1 MAFNPA
7 PPGLGFPYFPPNP
20 YFPTAPPRPFP
31 PIRPPPTPRRAPPPP
46 TQPPPPRRAPPPPAL
61 PPPPPRRAPPPPA
74 LPPPPPRRAPPPPTQ
89 PPPPPRRAPPPPSS
103 PPPPPRRAPPPP
115 SPPIRP
121 PPPRPQAP
129 PPPRPLA
136 PPPPHINPPTPVP
149 PPPSPPHHIV
159 IIVVFVSLG
168 GLLLLGC
175 LAAFFC
181 WHKKKGRKTE
191 QKAEVLNYRDHV
203 HVHKATMSGPEGG
216 KVVRLSI
223 DEDVKFQEAV
233 KKQDTIGEASSTAA
247 AGKTSHHIPWTWHK
261 KQESKAEKKAELVNV
276 TEHIHVE
283 EKIESGPHGEK
294 IEVLSEDEDIRFEE
308 AGEKEKET
316 EKSKAHIFKS

>member
-1 MAFNPA
+1 MAFNPST
-7 PPGLGFPYFPPNP
+7 PGLGFPFFPPNP

-31 PIRPPPTPRRAPPPP
+31 PPIRPPPTPQRAPPPPTNPPPPRRAPPPP
-46 TQPPPPRRAPPPPAL
+46 TLPPPPPRRAPPPPAL

-74 LPPPPPRRAPPPPTQ
+74 LPPPPPRRAPPPP
-89 PPPPPRRAPPPPSS
+89 SS

-121 PPPRPQAP
+121 PPPH
-129 PPPRPLA
+129 PLA

-191 QKAEVLNYRDHV
+191 QKAEVLNYSDRV

-216 KVVRLSI
+216 KVVRLAI
-223 DEDVKFQEAV
+223 DEDVRFQEAV
-233 KKQDTIGEASSTAA
+233 KKHDAIGEGSSTAA
-247 AGKTSHHIPWTWHK
+247 AGKMSHHIPWTWHK
-261 KQESKAEKKAELVNV
+261 KHESKEEKKAELINV
-276 TEHIHVE
+276 TKHIHVD

-294 IEVLSEDEDIRFEE
+294 IEVLSEDEDIRFED
-308 AGEKEKET
+308 AGEKEEAT
-316 EKSKAHIFKS
+316 EKSKTHIFKS